1 MREARLGARKSV
13 EAEHRIALLRF
24 LVVAQGALAYVFLM
38 DRAAKDGTI
47 EWLVYVLMALCWA
60 YSLWMLIA
68 RPYLRWPVLV
78 SGYFTVISDT
88 VFITL
93 WVYATGGPQSPFYLL
108 AYLSVFAVAFRY
120 SAREAFI
127 VAGIYDLAYLLLL
140 LSRHE
145 LLADPANTF
154 TRLAYVFFAAMM
166 GALLAGQVSEHATAE
181 TSSLERENRSRAE
194 RIAAESRARFTAEA
208 SKVLASSLDYEQTL
222 ANVARLVVP
231 TLGDYCVVDVL
242 DADGKLV
249 RVAEEATDPA
259 HLELLRELRAF
270 PATATSLV
278 GSALRATEPI
288 VVEEVDEAGLL
299 DLAGGRGEGYAQI
312 VRQLELRTFVSVP
325 LSVHGRAL
333 GTMSMGTT
341 KRSRKYSPEDL
352 RLAEEIALRAALAIE
367 HARLYRDAREAIRT
381 RDEFMSIAS
390 HELRTPLN
398 VMLLQ
403 TDGLLRQAKK
413 EQDHRLAP
421 PLERIK
427 RQVNR
432 LGALVESLLDVSRI
446 TAGRLALE
454 LADVELGG
462 VVAEV
467 VARLRDDAA
476 RSGATIEVVSNGEIV
491 GRWDRLRIDQIVTN
505 LLSNAI
511 KYGGGKPIEVESGI
525 TGDRAWLEVTD
536 HGIGISSENQ
546 ARIFERFERAVSSK
560 HYGGFGLGLWIVR
573 QIVQAHGG
581 DISIKS
587 RVGEGS
593 SFLAE
598 LPLAGPPTR
607 SSNPPVQEVQA
618 DAPGQS
624 EGRVL

>member
-1 MREARLGARKSV
+1 MREARPGARKSV
-13 EAEHRIALLRF
+13 EAEHRIAWLRL
-24 LVVAQGALAYVFLM
+24 LVVAQGALTFFVLM
-38 DRAAKDGTI
+38 DPATTI
-47 EWLVYVLMALCWA
+47 VWLVYVMMGLCWA

-68 RPYLRWPVLV
+68 RPYLRWPALV
-78 SGYFTVISDT
+78 SSYSTVAVDT
-88 VFITL
+88 LFIAL
-93 WVYATGGPQSPFYLL
+93 WVYATGGAHSPFFLL

-127 VAGIYDLAYLLLL
+127 VAGFFDVAYFALLAF
-140 LSRHE
+140 RHE
-145 LLADPANTF
+145 LTLDPATTC

-166 GALLAGQVSEHATAE
+166 GALLAGQVSEHAGAM
-181 TSSLERENRSRAE
+181 TSSHAREERSRAE
-194 RIAAESRARFTAEA
+194 AVAAEARSRFTAEA
-208 SKVLASSLDYEQTL
+208 SKALASSLDYEQTL
-222 ANVARLVVP
+222 TNVARLVVP
-231 TLGDYCVVDVL
+231 TLGDFCVVDVL
-242 DADGKLV
+242 DAEGALQ
-249 RVAEEATDPA
+249 RVAEAATDPA
-259 HLELLRELRAF
+259 SLELLRELRAF
-270 PATATSLV
+270 PPTATSLV
-278 GSALRATEPI
+278 GSALRATEAI
-288 VVEEVDEAGLL
+288 VVAEVDDDGLEEL
-299 DLAGGRGEGYAQI
+299 SGGRGEGYARI
-312 VRQLELRTFVSVP
+312 VRQLELRTMVSVP

-333 GTMSMGTT
+333 GTMSMGAS
-341 KRSRKYSPEDL
+341 KRPRAYTPEEL

-413 EQDHRLAP
+413 EQDIRLSP

-446 TAGRLALE
+446 TAGRLALDLGE
-454 LADVELGG
+454 VELGG
-462 VVAEV
+462 VVAEA
-467 VARLRDDAA
+467 VARLRDDAS
-476 RSGATIEVVSNGEIV
+476 RTGATIEVSYGGEVV

-511 KYGGGKPIEVESGI
+511 KYGGGKPIEVELSI
-525 TGDRAWLEVTD
+525 VGDRARLEVTD
-536 HGIGISSENQ
+536 HGIGISLENQ

-573 QIVQAHGG
+573 QIIQAHGG
-581 DISIKS
+581 DITIRS

-593 SFLAE
+593 SFVAE

-607 SSNPPVQEVQA
+607 SSNPPLSETHP
-618 DAPGQS
+618 DGHGQP
-624 EGRVL
+624 EGRV